1 VGDGGGRDVDRSTRG
16 GLVKVMSGLDAR
28 FLYSETRSAHMHTMK
43 VVVVDIAGRTEP
55 LSTDLLMSVVQDRLR
70 RMPVLRRRVVPAPY
84 GLGNPV
90 VVDDPDF
97 ELASHIRQVTALAPG
112 DQREL
117 DRVVATIAGTAL
129 PRDRPLW
136 ELTVVDGLEEGRLAF
151 VMKIH
156 HALADGVA
164 AVAMLQ
170 NAFVVDE
177 SDAVVEEYAPR
188 PLPTQRELYRATATG
203 AARAVRTVPR
213 VVSRTVSGTRHAR
226 VVRQTITAP
235 ISRPFEGPRTP
246 FNVALTEDRTFS
258 GLAIPLELL
267 TDAKN
272 TTGVTLNATFLAL
285 CGGGIRRYLTRM
297 RALPEH
303 TLVASVPMATR
314 TDRHR
319 LGGNHVDNLFLPIRS
334 DIADPFERARS
345 IHDSAVAAR
354 AVREEFG
361 PDLFEWRSG
370 LVPAGL
376 HGLVPRVWGATG
388 LASRLRPPLNL
399 IASCVRGPRHRLEVD
414 GGVVTSLFSSGP
426 ILEGIGLN
434 ITAWSYVDTMYVSVL
449 GCSAS
454 LPDPWLLTADLEDE
468 AESWSSSL

>member
-1 VGDGGGRDVDRSTRG
+1 M
-16 GLVKVMSGLDAR
+16 KVMSGLDAR

-43 VVVVDIAGRTEP
+43 VIVVDIEGRTGP
-55 LSTDLLMSVVQDRLR
+55 LSPDALLAAVGDRLR

-90 VVDDPDF
+90 MIDDPEFD
-97 ELASHIRQVTALAPG
+97 LTRHIKHLKANAPG

-117 DRVVATIAGTAL
+117 DMVVATIAGTAL
-129 PRDRPLW
+129 PQDRPLW
-136 ELTVVDGLEEGRLAF
+136 ELTVIDGLAEGRVGFA
-151 VMKIH
+151 MKIH

-164 AVAMLQ
+164 AVSMLQ
-170 NAFVVDE
+170 NAFVADE
-177 SDAVVEEYAPR
+177 DHAVVEEYEPR
-188 PLPTQRELYRATATG
+188 PLPTERELYRATAAS

-213 VVSRTVSGTRHAR
+213 VVSRTISGARHAR
-226 VVRQTITAP
+226 VVKRTITAP
-235 ISRPFEGPRTP
+235 ISRPFQGPRTP
-246 FNVALTEDRTFS
+246 FNVALTPDRTFS
-258 GLAIPLELL
+258 GLEIPLHQLM
-267 TDAKN
+267 DAKKA
-272 TTGVTLNATFLAL
+272 TGVTLNATFLAL

-297 RALPEH
+297 GALPTH

-319 LGGNHVDNLFLPIRS
+319 LGGNHVDNLFLPIRT
-334 DIADPFERARS
+334 DVADPLERALA
-345 IHDSAVAAR
+345 IHESAVAAR

-376 HGLVPRVWGATG
+376 HGLVPKIWGATG
-388 LASRLRPPLNL
+388 LADRLRPPLNL
-399 IASCVRGPRHRLEVD
+399 IASCVRGPGHRLEVD

-449 GCSAS
+449 GCAAS
-454 LPDPWLLTADLEDE
+454 LPDPWLLTADLEAE
-468 AESWSSSL
+468 ADSWSSLV